1 MTLCRDLGNLLMTID
16 EAVVTLFG
24 DNALVTHVV
33 PSPRYDKEDIIL
45 DITIEILK
53 NRYDEDEDGYIFRR
67 KMLDELIYN
76 PAMHSSFVLSK
87 VNIVVLER

>member
-1 MTLCRDLGNLLMTID
+1 MTLCRDLGNLLITID
-16 EAVVTLFG
+16 EGVATLFG
-24 DNALVTHVV
+24 DNALVTKIV

-53 NRYDEDEDGYIFRR
+53 SRYNDDEKYDFRR
-67 KMLDELIYN
+67 QMLDELIYN
-76 PAMHSSFVLSK
+76 PTMRSDFVLSK

>member
-1 MTLCRDLGNLLMTID
+1 MTID

-33 PSPRYDKEDIIL
+33 PSPKYDDERIIL
-45 DITIEILK
+45 DVTIEILK
-53 NRYDEDEDGYIFRR
+53 SRYIDDVEGYSFRR

-76 PAMHSSFVLSK
+76 PAMHSEFVLSK
-87 VNIVVLER
+87 VDIVVLER